1 MTPEDPNKVSGA
13 QFLQEKDSNEHTIF
27 IYKYETKSN

>member
-1 MTPEDPNKVSGA
+1 MTPEDPDKVSGA
-13 QFLQEKDSNEHTIF
+13 QFLQDSNEHTIF